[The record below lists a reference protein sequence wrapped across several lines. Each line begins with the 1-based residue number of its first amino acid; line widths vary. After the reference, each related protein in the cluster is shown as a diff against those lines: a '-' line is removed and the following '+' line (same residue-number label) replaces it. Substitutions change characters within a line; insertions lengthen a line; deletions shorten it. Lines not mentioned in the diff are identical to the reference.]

1 MSFFNNVKAAFAG
14 GREELTKQVGRFKH
28 QKFLRATV
36 AVCVRIAVTSNGIS
50 SEEKQKMLAFIKSSP
65 ELAVFDAKEV
75 IDFFNSLTS
84 FYDFDIDVG
93 KGETTKHILALKD
106 KPQEAQL
113 AVRVGVAVAKSD
125 GDFDSEEKKAVRE
138 ICIALGL
145 EPSEFDV

>member
-1 MSFFNNVKAAFAG
+1 MSFFQSIKTALSG
-14 GREELTKQVGRFKH
+14 GRDELAKQVGRFKH
-28 QKFLRATV
+28 QKFMQATV
-36 AVCVRIAVTSNGIS
+36 AVCVRIAVSSNGIS
-50 SEEKQKMLAFIKSSP
+50 SEEKQKMLAFIKASP
-65 ELAVFDAKEV
+65 ELSVFDAKEV

-125 GDFDSEEKKAVRE
+125 GDFDADEKQAVRE